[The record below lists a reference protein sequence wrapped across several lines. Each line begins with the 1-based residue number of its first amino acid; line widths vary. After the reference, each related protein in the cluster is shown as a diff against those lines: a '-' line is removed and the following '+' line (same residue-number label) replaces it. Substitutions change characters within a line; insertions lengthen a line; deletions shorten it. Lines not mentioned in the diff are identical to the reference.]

1 MAVLQRYQNLQFP
14 AGFKKLAESVG
25 CRCFS
30 SGDAQHLEMYLS
42 GFKVIPWTVS
52 WILISSMVLVSEGA
66 ATSQRYVAVSIRV
79 VFLITS
85 DVRLRISARVAKSPD
100 TEEREGKKMNSSHTG

>member
-1 MAVLQRYQNLQFP
+1 M
-14 AGFKKLAESVG
+14 
-25 CRCFS
+25 
-30 SGDAQHLEMYLS
+30 
-42 GFKVIPWTVS
+42 S
-52 WILISSMVLVSEGA
+52 WIFISSMVLVSEGA

-100 TEEREGKKMNSSHTG
+100 TEEREIKFKIVTQTNFRHLSEVVGLGLFLESRESLERNLML